1 MVELL
6 DIKTNFMNE
15 LFTKDTEKKLKKQFS
30 KGFKIKDLDV
40 VAKIFNPYGLGTW
53 YLLSQNPQNEDELF
67 AIVDWFELEIG
78 FVSKE
83 EISSIKVPPFG
94 LPLEKDKYF
103 QNVNAEVLLSQ
114 IRGARAVSTSNFED
128 GGVIGLQNVNKP
140 TFSPALVFVGY
151 NKTPSSTLIIE

>member
-1 MVELL
+1 
-6 DIKTNFMNE
+6 MNE
-15 LFTKDTEKKLKKQFS
+15 LFTKEIEKNLKKQFN

-40 VAKIFNPYGLGTW
+40 VAKVFNPYGLGTW

-78 FVSKE
+78 FVSKD
-83 EISSIKVPPFG
+83 EILSINVPPFG
-94 LPLEKDKYF
+94 LPLERDKYF
-103 QNVNAEVLLSQ
+103 ESINAEVLLSQ

-128 GGVIGLQNVNKP
+128 GGVLGSQDANKP
-140 TFSPALVFVGY
+140 TFSPAMVFVGY

>member
-1 MVELL
+1 
-6 DIKTNFMNE
+6 MNE
-15 LFTKDTEKKLKKQFS
+15 LFTKEIEKNLKKQFN

-40 VAKIFNPYGLGTW
+40 VAKVFNPYGLGTW

-78 FVSKE
+78 FVSKD
-83 EISSIKVPPFG
+83 EILSINVPPFG
-94 LPLEKDKYF
+94 LPLERDKYF
-103 QNVNAEVLLSQ
+103 ESINAEVLLSQ

-128 GGVIGLQNVNKP
+128 GGVLGSQDTNKP
-140 TFSPALVFVGY
+140 TFSPAMVFVGY